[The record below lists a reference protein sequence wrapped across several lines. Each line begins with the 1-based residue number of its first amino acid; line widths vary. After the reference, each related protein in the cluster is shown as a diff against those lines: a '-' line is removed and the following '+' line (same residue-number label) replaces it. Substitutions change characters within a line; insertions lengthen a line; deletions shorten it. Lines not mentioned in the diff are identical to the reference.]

1 MFYVLTTCVCCGKV
15 IKNVSRAERGKKMK
29 RVNISLEENVL
40 SRLDDFSKRSGLN
53 RSSLITVAV
62 NSYIDA
68 QEKIPT
74 LQNELDKLKLAFDEL
89 KAIK

>member
-1 MFYVLTTCVCCGKV
+1 
-15 IKNVSRAERGKKMK
+15 MK

-40 SRLDDFSKRSGLN
+40 SRLDDFSKKSGLN
-53 RSSLITVAV
+53 RSALITVAV

-74 LQNELDKLKLAFDEL
+74 LQNELDKLKIAFDEL
-89 KAIK
+89 KVIK

>member
-1 MFYVLTTCVCCGKV
+1 
-15 IKNVSRAERGKKMK
+15 MK

-40 SRLDDFSKRSGLN
+40 SRLDDFSKKSGLN
-53 RSSLITVAV
+53 RSALITVAV
-62 NSYIDA
+62 NQYIDA

-89 KAIK
+89 KVIK

>member
-1 MFYVLTTCVCCGKV
+1 MV
-15 IKNVSRAERGKKMK
+15 KNVSRTERGKKMK
-29 RVNISLEENVL
+29 RVNISVEENFL

-62 NSYIDA
+62 NQYIDA

-74 LQNELDKLKLAFDEL
+74 LQNELDKLKLAFDDL

>member
-1 MFYVLTTCVCCGKV
+1 
-15 IKNVSRAERGKKMK
+15 MK

-40 SRLDDFSKRSGLN
+40 SRLDDFSKKSGLN
-53 RSSLITVAV
+53 RSALITVAV
-62 NSYIDA
+62 NSYMDA

-89 KAIK
+89 KVIK